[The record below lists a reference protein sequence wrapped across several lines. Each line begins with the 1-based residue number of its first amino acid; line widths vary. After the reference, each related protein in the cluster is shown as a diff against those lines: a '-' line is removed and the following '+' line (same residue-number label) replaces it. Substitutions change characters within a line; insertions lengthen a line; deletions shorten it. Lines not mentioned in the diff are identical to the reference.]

1 MKVTRSRV
9 LVLFLIVGLIVV
21 YASLLS
27 TYVNHKKTQVSL
39 EDQIDSSVKTLS
51 LLPAAPVD
59 SQKRLD
65 EAQRTYDAA
74 VAAISNSDIDL
85 TMVIETLIKTAIEC
99 NIRVNPTTTDQ
110 WMERT
115 LGLTNYRI
123 LPVTL
128 ELKGSPAAIISFV
141 QRLENRDQ
149 FPNLAIESLSMA
161 EVSQTTETT
170 SDIQQAT
177 LNLNIMV
184 RLAPKS

>member
-9 LVLFLIVGLIVV
+9 LVLFLIVGLVVV
-21 YASLLS
+21 YASLIS
-27 TYVNHKKTQVSL
+27 SYVNNKKDQVAL
-39 EDQIDSSVKTLS
+39 EDQIDSAVKTLS

-65 EAQRTYDAA
+65 EAQKTYDAA

-85 TMVIETLIKTAIEC
+85 TTVMETLIKTATEY

-115 LGLTNYRI
+115 LGSTNYRI
-123 LPVTL
+123 LPLTL
-128 ELKGSPAAIISFV
+128 ELKGTPAAIITFV

-161 EVSQTTETT
+161 KVSQTPETT
-170 SDIQQAT
+170 SDMQQAT
-177 LNLNIMV
+177 LNLNIIV
-184 RLAPKS
+184 RMAPKS